1 MVTTKLKSRAETQN
15 TQKREEMD
23 KDSIENHQYK
33 MSGKKKK
40 KNQKQGKRELL
51 SRLSGNESD

>member
-23 KDSIENHQYK
+23 KDFTENHQYK
-33 MSGKKKK
+33 MAGKKKK
-40 KNQKQGKRELL
+40 NKTRKEEVPVEAQWK
-51 SRLSGNESD
+51 